1 MLRPTR
7 KRKYKGSFID
17 DIYDEDSQLV
27 QEQKLLKQ
35 DIESMKDELRM
46 YNEKE
51 RDYKKQ
57 SNMLASLYEEGIIDA
72 DGNLNLRVKTSII
85 THNKTFT
92 TLCYVDN

>member
-1 MLRPTR
+1 MQRPTK
-7 KRKYKGSFID
+7 KRKYTLSFID
-17 DIYDEDSQLV
+17 DIYDKHFQLA

-57 SNMLASLYEEGIIDA
+57 SNMQASLYEEGIIGA
-72 DGNLNLRVKTSII
+72 NGNLNEELKQT
-85 THNKTFT
+85 
-92 TLCYVDN
+92 